1 MDHAALR
8 AELLADPEG
17 LGYAAPLAA
26 GDDTAVAALLNART
40 LRGPVP
46 IAELS
51 AYCAQSGI
59 TGAVKALL
67 EVPLGG
73 PIAEGVPMTLQLK
86 GLLYTVETLLVTD
99 YRLTTADVDDPAF
112 GAALDGL
119 QSLGVIDAD
128 KRAAVVALG
137 DDQRSRAEVLFGGP
151 VSATAVGTA
160 RNLPDE

>member
-51 AYCAQSGI
+51 AYCAGSGI

-67 EVPLGG
+67 EVPLGTD
-73 PIAEGVPMTLQLK
+73 IAPDVPMTLQLK

-99 YRLTTADVDDPAF
+99 YRLSTADVDDPAF

-137 DDQRSRAEVLFGGP
+137 ADRASRADALFGGP
-151 VSATAVGTA
+151 VTHLDVAAARTVG
-160 RNLPDE
+160 D